1 MARKGSYKRKS
12 HRRGRKHRGGS
23 APNTSSY
30 SSATTYGMAVNGTGN
45 SQFDRVFSQTGMD
58 GKYQSNTIV
67 GVQGQNLGPSPSVA
81 QRAGGRRRSK
91 KGGFWGEV
99 INQAIVPF
107 GILGLQQTY
116 GRKRHNGG
124 KTRRRRRH

>member
-1 MARKGSYKRKS
+1 MKELI
-12 HRRGRKHRGGS
+12 RGRKHRGGS

-99 INQAIVPF
+99 INQAILMIIF
-107 GILGLQQTY
+107 F
-116 GRKRHNGG
+116 
-124 KTRRRRRH
+124 